1 MKNFLQHLLIILAL
15 GLCGLCTWQWRDQ
28 VQQHRILTAFS
39 QTIADQAV
47 EIQRATNSVAV
58 LDQQLVQMDA
68 RLTELRSVLQ
78 SNRTEITA
86 GRIENQRLTS
96 ALTQA
101 NENIRQQN
109 EILKTVAAQRDAF
122 LQRLNQAIEDRNALV
137 AKYNALVKQIE
148 EVRQPRPQ
156 AEPADKK

>member
-15 GLCGLCTWQWRDQ
+15 GLCGLCTWQWYDQ
-28 VQQHRILTAFS
+28 VQQRRMLTTFS
-39 QTIADQAV
+39 QTIADQTA
-47 EIQRATNSVAV
+47 EIQRATNSVTV

-68 RLTELRSVLQ
+68 RLTELRSTLQ
-78 SNRTEITA
+78 SNHTEITT
-86 GRIENQRLTS
+86 GHIENQRLTS

-109 EILKTVAAQRDAF
+109 EILKTVAAQRDTF
-122 LQRLNQAIEDRNALV
+122 LQRLNQAIEDRNAMV
-137 AKYNALVKQIE
+137 AKYNALVKQID

-156 AEPADKK
+156 AEPVDKK

>member
-1 MKNFLQHLLIILAL
+1 MKNFLQHLLIILAF
-15 GLCGLCTWQWRDQ
+15 GLCGLCTWQWHDQ
-28 VQQHRILTAFS
+28 VQQHRMLTALS
-39 QTIADQAV
+39 QTISDQTA
-47 EIQRATNSVAV
+47 EIQRATNSVAM

-78 SNRTEITA
+78 SNRTEITT

-109 EILKTVAAQRDAF
+109 EILKIVASQRDAF
-122 LQRLNQAIEDRNALV
+122 LQRLNQAIEDRNAMV

-148 EVRQPRPQ
+148 EVRQPRTQ
-156 AEPADKK
+156 SEPADKK